1 MNWRPF
7 LFVIGLFVLFRALGQ
22 LFGDSFDTF
31 FVGGIVVLFFGGI
44 LYERSWW
51 SNILDR
57 LGRGSDEERRAIM
70 EGLAAKDLA
79 VAWRAGQETG
89 LFTVTALPQAARFIY
104 PEGSRFFV
112 SVHFWLLTVF
122 AVGFLWGVVRHGGED
137 PANGWVLFILGLC
150 LLGWAAALH
159 TRLQWLGRQIMIDE
173 YGVRE
178 LMNDRV
184 TTDIRWNRLFRV
196 RLRRLGGVEFRT
208 VDKDRL
214 IVRKDLL
221 GYGNF
226 IMVLSAF
233 LRQLAP

>member
-1 MNWRPF
+1 MRRF
-7 LFVIGLFVLFRALGQ
+7 LFVIGLLVLFRALGQ
-22 LFGDSFDTF
+22 LFGEVPDTV

-44 LYERSWW
+44 LYQRSWW
-51 SNILDR
+51 ASILDR

-70 EGLAAKDLA
+70 ERLAADDLA

-89 LFTVTALPQAARFIY
+89 LFTVTALPQAATFNY
-104 PEGSRFFV
+104 PPGSRFII
-112 SVHFWLLTVF
+112 SVYFWLITVF
-122 AVGFLWGVVRHGGED
+122 AFGFLWAVVRHGGED

-150 LLGWAAALH
+150 LLGWAAALN
-159 TRLQWLGRQIMIDE
+159 TRLQWLGRQIIIDE
-173 YGVRE
+173 NGVRE
-178 LMNDRV
+178 LMKDQV
-184 TTDIRWNRLFRV
+184 TTDIRWNRLSRV
-196 RLRRLGGVEFRT
+196 RLRRLGGIEFRT
-208 VDKDRL
+208 VDKERL